1 MRQANLFQN
10 VSLSVS
16 DVTRYIRQVFE
27 SDEILQD
34 LWISGEISNLSKPS
48 SGHIYFTLK
57 EAQSG
62 IKCVIWRTTALRIR
76 TPMQNGM
83 AVEAHGTVS
92 IYERDGTY
100 QLYVDQIRAAGEGV
114 LYLEFLRL
122 RDRLSEE
129 GLFDDERKRP
139 LPERPKV
146 IGIITSPTGAALQDM
161 LNTLR
166 NRYPLARVVLAPVP
180 VQGDEAPPAIAAAIK
195 ALNQQV
201 QPDVIIL
208 ARGGG
213 SLEDLWAFN
222 DERVVRAV
230 AGSSAPTVTGVGHE
244 TDFTLADFAADLRA
258 PTPTGAAVATT
269 PDKNTLLSE
278 LAEFQNALRQTMV
291 SNLYTCNAELDNLR
305 TRLRAESPVR
315 KIRSSRQYLDA
326 IEQRIQSG
334 FSTHLSYRKMA
345 VGTFRSQLS
354 ALNPYA
360 VLQRGYAL
368 VNKPDST
375 RINSVSQVNIDDS
388 VVVHVSDGS
397 FTADVDK
404 IMTGRPGQEDR
415 R

>member
-34 LWISGEISNLSKPS
+34 IWISGEISNLSKPS
-48 SGHIYFTLK
+48 SGHIYFSLK
-57 EAQSG
+57 DAQSG

-83 AVEAHGTVS
+83 AVDAHGTVS

-195 ALNQQV
+195 TLNHHV

-230 AGSSAPTVTGVGHE
+230 AGSSVPTVTGVGHE
-244 TDFTLADFAADLRA
+244 TDFTLADFAADYRA
-258 PTPTGAAVATT
+258 PTPTGAAVAAT

-278 LAEFQNALRQTMV
+278 LAEFQNALRQTML
-291 SNLYTCNAELDNLR
+291 SKLYTCNAELDNLG

-334 FSTHLSYRKMA
+334 FSTQLSYRKMA
-345 VGTFRSQLS
+345 VGTFRGQLS

-368 VNKPDST
+368 VNKPDGT
-375 RINSVSQVNIDDS
+375 RINSVSQVNTGDD

-397 FTADVDK
+397 FTADVEK
-404 IMTGRPGQEDR
+404 ITTGMPGQEDR